1 MKILMAMVIFT
12 IFTCINK
19 IDFTTETKCPKSVDC
34 CPLSVDL
41 KKVQKPIAKSLS
53 FSIFFSKSSHDY
65 HYFSLLCISIIEN

>member
-1 MKILMAMVIFT
+1 MVIFT

-41 KKVQKPIAKSLS
+41 KKVQKLKALV
-53 FSIFFSKSSHDY
+53 FSIFFSKFSLDY
-65 HYFSLLCISIIEN
+65 HYFSLLCIFIIEN

>member
-1 MKILMAMVIFT
+1 MAMVIFT

-53 FSIFFSKSSHDY
+53 FFNFFFKILPRL
-65 HYFSLLCISIIEN
+65 SLFFVTLHIYN